1 MFIVDTSDTYY
12 LDKIYEDMDKLCSKY
27 SDVLSMKV
35 IGKSVEGRDIVSLKI
50 SGRKDEILLCAQNDK
65 NRGFRDVRYGM
76 FHSEQNDISTETE
89 NEKIDSSLAL
99 RMTASNINKTTKPSV
114 LFTGGIHAR
123 EDFSVMLCMKMIDYY
138 CRYYREG
145 KDFEGYDV
153 RKLIDSVDLFFL
165 PVANPDGLNIVHHG
179 IEASSNYEKLKT
191 MQIWGEDHT
200 YWKANANGV
209 DLNKNF
215 DDGNWEIRTCV
226 PGTEIPCSDRFK
238 GFRANSELET
248 MALVNLCNE
257 NHFSLMVTYHC
268 SGNCTFWADSGTHS
282 MFNGLDEKIMDELN
296 KKYIYRKTKVSMDPK
311 IYGCGFEN
319 WFRARMK
326 RPAFC
331 IELSPYVEGGKQH
344 QDKMFNEL
352 VWEHAK
358 STGLFFAEKAA
369 EIGDEIFGDAEK
381 YAALTK

>member
-27 SDVLSMKV
+27 NDILSMKV
-35 IGKSVEGRDIVSLKI
+35 IGKSMEGRDIVALKI
-50 SGRKDEILLCAQNDK
+50 SQGKDEIIRCAHNDK
-65 NRGFRDVRYGM
+65 NMG
-76 FHSEQNDISTETE
+76 
-89 NEKIDSSLAL
+89 SSG
-99 RMTASNINKTTKPSV
+99 SKPSV
-114 LFTGGIHAR
+114 LLTGGIHAR

-138 CRYYREG
+138 CYYYSEV

-153 RKLIDSVDLFFL
+153 RKLIDAVDLFFV

-179 IEASSNYEKLKT
+179 IEASSNYEKLKE
-191 MQIWGEDHT
+191 MRIWGEDHT

-215 DDGNWEIRTCV
+215 DDRNWEIRTCV

-238 GFRANSELET
+238 GFSANSEPET
-248 MALVNLCNE
+248 LALVNFCNE

-268 SGNCTFWADSGTHS
+268 SGNCTFWADSGTHA

-331 IELSPYVEGGKQH
+331 IELSPFVEGGKQH
-344 QDKMFNEL
+344 PDNMFHEL

-358 STGLFFAEKAA
+358 STGLFFAEKAV
-369 EIGDEIFGDAEK
+369 EIDDEIFGDAEK

>member
-12 LDKIYEDMDKLCSKY
+12 LHKIYEDMDKLCSKY

-89 NEKIDSSLAL
+89 DEKIDSSLAL

-238 GFRANSELET
+238 GFTASSEPET
-248 MALVNLCNE
+248 LALIDFCNE

-268 SGNCTFWADSGTHS
+268 SGNCTFWADSGTHG
-282 MFNGLDEKIMDELN
+282 MFKGLDEKIMDELN

-331 IELSPYVEGGKQH
+331 IELSPFVEGGKQH
-344 QDKMFNEL
+344 PDKMFDEL

-369 EIGDEIFGDAEK
+369 EIDNEIFGDAEK